1 MRKWNLTPK
10 IALFLGLLFIC
21 INPVFSDDH
30 SIVLPKYLMKAE
42 KETGKDDKIGKK
54 ISGLLHL
61 QIQIRKSYREQPTTQ
76 RFNAMRNMGMRTPET
91 DTQLV
96 YLHVK
101 RKLSASK
108 IKSLKKIGIIAYE
121 DSWIPPLKNH
131 PTGYVI
137 ASMPVDR
144 LYILAKKPFV
154 VRLDTA
160 ERAVLPKNDEAA
172 KSIKAES
179 VWNDYGYDGSGV
191 RIAVLDSGL
200 DTTHKDIP
208 TPTVSKDYSN
218 FPFVDD
224 TIENLVSEHGTH
236 VAGSALGR
244 GTQSNGKYKGV
255 AYGADLIFLKI
266 GDDSTASASSAAI
279 TYALKAAVDS
289 YDADIITM
297 SYGGFNTYN
306 DGSEEDCQAV
316 DYAFSKGALVFVSA
330 GNEADGGTHYSGTVT
345 AHGATDYIKVDVG
358 NTTQASLYLFLNWF
372 DGAGIS
378 NNLDLTLYDGSKTA
392 VSSNIVRYEYSESSK
407 GTESELVYS
416 NAYISGPATYYVKV
430 ENNTDSDQFFH
441 IYSLD
446 YYVSFENADP
456 GYTVG
461 SPATADNAIAV
472 ASYVTRPSWT
482 DYTGRPWEY
491 SINKTVGNISSF
503 SSHGPRIDGTKK
515 PDIAA
520 PGQGIISARD
530 KIVAWPGSE
539 DDYVIDNDGIN
550 DGKGPADYLLSQ
562 GTSMA
567 CPIAAGSAALLM
579 QANSSLKG
587 NPGIVRDALFQTA
600 SNSGEQNN
608 TDGYGHLNALNALNY
623 IASTTPSSTPTPLTS
638 PTPTSSPTPGGSGF
652 LSGTVYDQD
661 NFPLEGVTV
670 TLIGNDFLGSIE
682 TNEDGYYEFYD
693 LATGDYT
700 LTYEKDGYQGQTRNI
715 SLGAGET
722 LGIETIILELI
733 EKGKISGY
741 VVNIKGNP
749 IKSVKIKL
757 KGITTKTLFT
767 TLSDVDGFFEFT
779 GLEADTYSTI
789 ANKKGFKKSSKTVV
803 LEEGEEKEIEIK
815 MRKAKKIRITMPR
828 FHFTI
833 SNKRK
838 LIWTS

>member
-96 YLHVK
+96 YLHLK
-101 RKLSASK
+101 KKLSASK
-108 IKSLKKIGIIAYE
+108 IKSLKKIGVIAYE

-144 LYILAKKPFV
+144 LYTLARKAFV

-179 VWNDYGYDGSGV
+179 VWNDYRYDGSGV

-255 AYGADLIFLKI
+255 AYGADLVFLKI
-266 GDDSTASASSAAI
+266 GNDSTSGASTSAISAAI
-279 TYALKAAVDS
+279 RDAVDV
-289 YDADIITM
+289 YEANIVTM

-306 DGSEEDCQAV
+306 DGTEEECQAV
-316 DYAFSKGALVFVSA
+316 DYAFSKGALVFISA
-330 GNEADGGTHYSGTVT
+330 GNEADSGLHYSGTVT
-345 AHGATDYIKVDVG
+345 ANSTTDFIKVTVE
-358 NTTQASLYLFLNWF
+358 NTSQAALYFYLNWF
-372 DGAGIS
+372 DGKGTT
-378 NNLDLTLYDGSKTA
+378 NNLDLSIYDADKIDLASN
-392 VSSNIVRYEYSESSK
+392 VSQSPEIESSR
-407 GTESELVYS
+407 GTEAELVYFNLNVS
-416 NAYISGPATYYVKV
+416 APATFFLKVK
-430 ENNTDSDQFFH
+430 NNSNSEQFYH
-441 IYSLD
+441 IYSYD
-446 YYVSFENADP
+446 DNATFENADP

-491 SINKTVGNISSF
+491 SIDKTIGNISSF

-600 SNSGEQNN
+600 SNNGEQNN

-623 IASTTPSSTPTPLTS
+623 IASTTQSSTPTPLTS
-638 PTPTSSPTPGGSGF
+638 PTPTSAPTP
-652 LSGTVYDQD
+652 
-661 NFPLEGVTV
+661 
-670 TLIGNDFLGSIE
+670 
-682 TNEDGYYEFYD
+682 
-693 LATGDYT
+693 
-700 LTYEKDGYQGQTRNI
+700 
-715 SLGAGET
+715 
-722 LGIETIILELI
+722 
-733 EKGKISGY
+733 
-741 VVNIKGNP
+741 
-749 IKSVKIKL
+749 
-757 KGITTKTLFT
+757 
-767 TLSDVDGFFEFT
+767 
-779 GLEADTYSTI
+779 
-789 ANKKGFKKSSKTVV
+789 
-803 LEEGEEKEIEIK
+803 
-815 MRKAKKIRITMPR
+815 
-828 FHFTI
+828 
-833 SNKRK
+833 
-838 LIWTS
+838 

>member
-1 MRKWNLTPK
+1 
-10 IALFLGLLFIC
+10 
-21 INPVFSDDH
+21 
-30 SIVLPKYLMKAE
+30 
-42 KETGKDDKIGKK
+42 
-54 ISGLLHL
+54 
-61 QIQIRKSYREQPTTQ
+61 
-76 RFNAMRNMGMRTPET
+76 
-91 DTQLV
+91 
-96 YLHVK
+96 
-101 RKLSASK
+101 
-108 IKSLKKIGIIAYE
+108 
-121 DSWIPPLKNH
+121 
-131 PTGYVI
+131 
-137 ASMPVDR
+137 
-144 LYILAKKPFV
+144 
-154 VRLDTA
+154 
-160 ERAVLPKNDEAA
+160 
-172 KSIKAES
+172 
-179 VWNDYGYDGSGV
+179 
-191 RIAVLDSGL
+191 
-200 DTTHKDIP
+200 
-208 TPTVSKDYSN
+208 
-218 FPFVDD
+218 
-224 TIENLVSEHGTH
+224 
-236 VAGSALGR
+236 
-244 GTQSNGKYKGV
+244 
-255 AYGADLIFLKI
+255 
-266 GDDSTASASSAAI
+266 
-279 TYALKAAVDS
+279 
-289 YDADIITM
+289 
-297 SYGGFNTYN
+297 
-306 DGSEEDCQAV
+306 
-316 DYAFSKGALVFVSA
+316 
-330 GNEADGGTHYSGTVT
+330 
-345 AHGATDYIKVDVG
+345 
-358 NTTQASLYLFLNWF
+358 
-372 DGAGIS
+372 
-378 NNLDLTLYDGSKTA
+378 
-392 VSSNIVRYEYSESSK
+392 
-407 GTESELVYS
+407 
-416 NAYISGPATYYVKV
+416 
-430 ENNTDSDQFFH
+430 
-441 IYSLD
+441 
-446 YYVSFENADP
+446 
-456 GYTVG
+456 
-461 SPATADNAIAV
+461 
-472 ASYVTRPSWT
+472 VTRPSWT

-600 SNSGEQNN
+600 SNNGEQNN

-638 PTPTSSPTPGGSGF
+638 PTPTSAPTPGGSGF
-652 LSGTVYDQD
+652 LSGTVNDQD

-670 TLIGNDFLGSIE
+670 TLIGNDFLDSIE

-733 EKGKISGY
+733 ENGKISGY

>member
-96 YLHVK
+96 YLHLK
-101 RKLSASK
+101 KKLSASK
-108 IKSLKKIGIIAYE
+108 IKSLKKIGVIAYE

-144 LYILAKKPFV
+144 LYTLARKAFV

-255 AYGADLIFLKI
+255 AYGADLVFLKI
-266 GDDSTASASSAAI
+266 GNDSTSGASTSAISAAI
-279 TYALKAAVDS
+279 RDAVDV
-289 YDADIITM
+289 YEANIVTM

-306 DGSEEDCQAV
+306 DGTEEECQAV
-316 DYAFSKGALVFVSA
+316 DYAFSKGALVFISA
-330 GNEADGGTHYSGTVT
+330 GNEADSGLHYSGTVT
-345 AHGATDYIKVDVG
+345 ANSTTDFIKVTVE
-358 NTTQASLYLFLNWF
+358 NTSQASLYFYLNWF
-372 DGAGIS
+372 DGKGTT
-378 NNLDLTLYDGSKTA
+378 NNLDLSIYDADKIDL
-392 VSSNIVRYEYSESSK
+392 SSNVSQFPEIESPR
-407 GTESELVYS
+407 GTEAELVYFNLNVS
-416 NAYISGPATYYVKV
+416 APATFFLKVK
-430 ENNTDSDQFFH
+430 NNSNSEQFYH
-441 IYSLD
+441 IYSYD
-446 YYVSFENADP
+446 DNATFENADP

-491 SINKTVGNISSF
+491 SINKTVGSISSF

-600 SNSGEQNN
+600 SNNGEQNN

-652 LSGTVYDQD
+652 LSGTVNDQD

-670 TLIGNDFLGSIE
+670 TLTGNSFSDSID

-733 EKGKISGY
+733 ENGKISGY

-815 MRKAKKIRITMPR
+815 M
-828 FHFTI
+828 
-833 SNKRK
+833 KRQR
-838 LIWTS
+838 